1 MIQRIQTVYL
11 LLAACLMLFVLFV
24 PVSDILWDSPRK
36 GFYISFS
43 ALASFMSLYAI
54 SLYKNRKKQIRYCWM
69 VMGWL
74 LLFYVVVFLS
84 TLSFP
89 LNLSFLQDYDF
100 RYTIFFP
107 LIAMLFTY
115 LAVRGIKKDEKLV
128 RSTDRI
134 R

>member
-11 LLAACLMLFVLFV
+11 LLTACLMLFILFV
-24 PVSDILWDSPRK
+24 PVSDTLFDSSRK
-36 GFYISFS
+36 IFYIFFS

-54 SLYKNRKKQIRYCWM
+54 SLYKNRKKQIKYCWM

-74 LLFYVVVFLS
+74 SLFYAMVFLS

-89 LNLSFLQDYDF
+89 LNLSYLQDYDF

-115 LAVRGIKKDEKLV
+115 LAIRGIKKDEKLV
-128 RSTDRI
+128 RSTDRL